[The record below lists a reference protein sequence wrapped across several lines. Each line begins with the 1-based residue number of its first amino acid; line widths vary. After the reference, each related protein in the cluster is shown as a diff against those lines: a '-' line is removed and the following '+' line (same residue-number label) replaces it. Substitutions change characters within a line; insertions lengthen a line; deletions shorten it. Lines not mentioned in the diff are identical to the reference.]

1 MLQKRPVYRGISN
14 PLFGAEKH
22 AAVGAKSKKAHPIG
36 EFQIGRK
43 SESSKVKEIFG

>member
-1 MLQKRPVYRGISN
+1 MLQRAPRYTGMTN

-22 AAVGAKSKKAHPIG
+22 AAVGAKSKKAHSIG